1 MIRLAIAEDHLSFS
15 EGIALFLKYES
26 DIELVGFA
34 KNGEEL
40 IDLVRKKRPSIVVT
54 DVRMPIIDGIA
65 ATTQILKE
73 FPETKVIAF
82 TMFDQKKAIDQMIA
96 AGAKGY
102 VLKNSSLSILL
113 EAVRKVNTGK
123 DYYDKGVAT
132 PDTSQN
138 NAGINVLTQRQKEIL
153 KLITEGKN
161 NPEIAELLFISR
173 STVETHRKNMIQ
185 KLGLSGSGELLRYGL
200 QKRYDFD

>member
-15 EGIALFLKYES
+15 EGIALFLKYEP

-34 KNGEEL
+34 KDGKEL
-40 IDLVRKKRPSIVVT
+40 IDVVRKKKPTVVVT
-54 DVRMPIIDGIA
+54 DVRMPIVDGIA

-102 VLKNSSLSILL
+102 VLKNSSLTVLL
-113 EAVRKVNTGK
+113 EAVRKVNNGEE
-123 DYYDKGVAT
+123 YYDNGIT
-132 PDTSQN
+132 LTTSQN
-138 NAGINVLTQRQKEIL
+138 NVGINVLTQRQKEIL
-153 KLITEGKN
+153 KLVTEGKN
-161 NPEIAELLFISR
+161 NLEIAELLFISR

-200 QKRYDFD
+200 QKRYDF